1 MREPRE
7 ENLFDLARKIVQEAE
22 ANALANPKTDE
33 ILIVVVEPHKMPYKK
48 IIPNTLEAMKEIVEG
63 WIENVFIGK
72 TEKGA
77 RVGIVINE
85 EGKLIGL
92 PFNRQVIGRN
102 LMGRD
107 NLVGNMFITAYNLEG
122 DSISLTEQE
131 ADKYIRQFSALEV
144 YL

>member
-77 RVGIVINE
+77 RVGIVVNE
-85 EGKLIGL
+85 EGKLFGL
-92 PFNRQVIGRN
+92 PFNRRLV
-102 LMGRD
+102 GRD
-107 NLVGNMFITAYNLEG
+107 DLVGNMFITAYNLEG
-122 DSISLTEQE
+122 DSISLTEKE
-131 ADKYIRQFSALEV
+131 ADFYIRQFSTLEV